1 MRGLLHFV
9 LAVPIVVS
17 GEEVVCVGLL
27 EHSPGMWEMGNT
39 GTRAR
44 TSPIQPNAYLFVML
58 ESFFLVFEKQ
68 L

>member
-1 MRGLLHFV
+1 M
-9 LAVPIVVS
+9 S

-39 GTRAR
+39 GTRTR